1 MLTIVNIVKIMDK
14 TIEGKIISRDLG
26 EFGKNH
32 ILYGYIGLQKPN
44 GEKVKIKIDSY
55 TWYETLEIGSDV
67 FIEIHHLG
75 PTDILVATRVDVNQ
89 DPLKF
94 PDHKSPIEA

>member
-1 MLTIVNIVKIMDK
+1 MDK

-26 EFGKNH
+26 EFGKKQ
-32 ILYGYIGLQKPN
+32 ILYGYIGLRKPD

-67 FIEIHHLG
+67 FVEVHNLG
-75 PTDILVATRVDVNQ
+75 PTDILVARRIDVNQ
-89 DPLKF
+89 HPMTF
-94 PDHKSPIEA
+94 PNHAATAKA